1 MSAFFDRL
9 LDRFQYM
16 CVKNRKELLV
26 FLCFYGLGALSLVFI
41 LTGII
46 PIEGIRSILSAY
58 LATNAAILAI
68 IFAVVALNP
77 ISQQREAI
85 FKQINDLESKISEDP
100 TKDAQSWENKT
111 IVRLYQNLRKI
122 DNTSF
127 TILVG
132 TYVTAFTIL
141 FCLWT
146 YFLAY
151 IQPAPIATMASNFI
165 VLGGT
170 CGNIFY
176 NSTSLAYAYAGSLS
190 PIVNNLTLVISWLF
204 FISTFLT
211 IMVIWILLVIVR
223 DILKP

>member
-1 MSAFFDRL
+1 
-9 LDRFQYM
+9 M